1 MIRVRN
7 LTVAA
12 LGISIAVTPVQ
23 AGPEV
28 RGLVMQARHA
38 HVNASEVTAGTT
50 VYDGDQF
57 STEADG
63 TVRLRSENATLDLPA
78 RSRMVVR
85 GKGDLSKDAEITLL
99 EGGVVLF
106 TTRAS
111 AMELAVEGARIH
123 PVADVPTTGE
133 VDRIGTKE
141 LRIYARRGDLQ
152 LTYREEMEIIP
163 QGKNCRVLLDPTA
176 DDAKAA
182 GTLKPPAQKRKAFW
196 VIPIVVAGGVIF
208 GKIISDH
215 VAMESPDRP

>member
-1 MIRVRN
+1 MNRAWN
-7 LTVAA
+7 LTVVAF
-12 LGISIAVTPVQ
+12 GVSMAVVPMQ

-38 HVNASEVTAGTT
+38 HVNASEVTTGTT
-50 VYDGDQF
+50 VYDGDRF

-63 TVRLRSENATLDLPA
+63 TVRLRSEDATVSLLA
-78 RSRMVVR
+78 RSLMVVR
-85 GKGDLSKDAEITLL
+85 GKGDASKDAQITLL
-99 EGGVVLF
+99 AGGVVLF

-111 AMELAVEGARIH
+111 AMELAVEGARVH
-123 PVADVPTTGE
+123 PAADVPTTGE
-133 VDRIGTKE
+133 VDRIGAKD

-152 LTYREEMEIIP
+152 LTYRQETEIIP
-163 QGKNCRVLLDPTA
+163 QGKNCRVLLDPVA

-182 GTLKPPAQKRKAFW
+182 EPPKKPSRKNKAFW
-196 VIPIVVAGGVIF
+196 VIPIVAGGVIF